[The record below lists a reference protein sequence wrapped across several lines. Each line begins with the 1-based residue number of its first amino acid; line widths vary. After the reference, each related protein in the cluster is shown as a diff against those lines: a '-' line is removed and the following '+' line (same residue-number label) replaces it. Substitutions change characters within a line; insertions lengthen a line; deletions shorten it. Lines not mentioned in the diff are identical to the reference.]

1 MPGGRTLAGALGLT
15 GDWDLGENDW
25 KDANDLNLLKLSVM
39 VGKVVASRVSA
50 DPGAPAEGECHI
62 CEADHATQPNMVSC
76 FDEGAWHYFNAPEG
90 YKLWSIAD
98 AKEYQF
104 TAAGGWAE
112 VVAASGGGGSGG
124 GGSWYGGYVPLAA
137 DFPTLIHYG
146 ASANDVVMA
155 DDADIGLTFD
165 SNAYTA
171 SENWRCACQA
181 TPADTA
187 DWKVTARITPV
198 PYLNP
203 HSAFGLWLVESATG
217 KGTLL
222 GQGFISA
229 QNPRIHVRRESG
241 AAFVSD
247 TALFPS
253 FGTPIWLRVRY
264 ELATT
269 TYFFEFSYNGKQWNF
284 AASLPKA
291 TGYTTRADQIGLG
304 FYVNNGTAGARAY
317 GSCDYFRVT

>member
-1 MPGGRTLAGALGLT
+1 MSELTTATEIELADIDGAEILPIRESATAG
-15 GDWDLGENDW
+15 
-25 KDANDLNLLKLSVM
+25 LLKLSLARLKAWLFGTSDLGFNLM
-39 VGKVVASRVSA
+39 GATAGQALLFDDASSTFKPGSVS
-50 DPGAPAEGECHI
+50 
-62 CEADHATQPNMVSC
+62 
-76 FDEGAWHYFNAPEG
+76 
-90 YKLWSIAD
+90 
-98 AKEYQF
+98 
-104 TAAGGWAE
+104 
-112 VVAASGGGGSGG
+112 SGGGGSGG